1 MTLSYSAAW
10 AETLRMLRSNQTIA
24 AAIAGVFLLLPALLT
39 SRLLPPPQPAQDL
52 PEFIRLW
59 SEYFWAN
66 WHWLL
71 LARLANLVGAISLL
85 LLFLEPREST
95 VGGVI
100 ATAASILPFYFVTY
114 VAATILIAIGF
125 ALLILPGLYL
135 IGRVMLYG
143 PVMIA
148 EGVRSPV
155 AAISRSFELS
165 RGNGWAVLGLYLLVG
180 LAGAIVVAAIGMLLG
195 ILFLLVA
202 GQDIGTLLT
211 QIVRAIG
218 TAALGLLM
226 VALGAAIYRQ
236 LKPAT

>member
-1 MTLSYSAAW
+1 MTLSYSAVW

-24 AAIAGVFLLLPALLT
+24 AALAGMFLLLPALLAA
-39 SRLLPPPQPAQDL
+39 RLLPPPQAQDL

-59 SEYFWAN
+59 GEYFSAN

-95 VGGVI
+95 VAGVI
-100 ATAASILPFYFVTY
+100 ATAAAILPFYFIAY

-125 ALLILPGLYL
+125 ALLIVPGLYL
-135 IGRVMLYG
+135 IGRIMLYG
-143 PVMIA
+143 PVIVA

-165 RGNGWAVLGLYLLVG
+165 KGNGWAVLGLYLLVG
-180 LAGAIVVAAIGMLLG
+180 LAGAVVLAVIGMLLG

-202 GQDIGTLLT
+202 GQDLGLLLT
-211 QIVRAIG
+211 QIVQAIG
-218 TAALGLLM
+218 TAALGALM
-226 VALGAAIYRQ
+226 IALGAALYRQ
-236 LKPAT
+236 LKPAA